1 MKDIIMRFSVI
12 EDSRH
17 SGYVVHKLEHILTIV
32 MCAVLCGLDKLDEIM
47 TYQENTHERECHSG
61 RWKSNP
67 EHRRKR

>member
-32 MCAVLCGLDKLDEIM
+32 MCAVLCGLDKLEIGRASCR
-47 TYQENTHERECHSG
+47 ERV
-61 RWKSNP
+61 
-67 EHRRKR
+67 